1 MMKKL
6 ILLLFIAFPLL
17 HAQDPSARFEEA
29 NRLFKTGNYREAIGT
44 YRQLVAEG
52 YRGHEL
58 YFNLGLAYSRAGE
71 TGFSILFLEKSL
83 LHDRNNAKA
92 HSLLI
97 NENLKIKEKI
107 VPVPEF
113 FIFKFFRDIA
123 GLASVWSWL
132 LIVFTLF
139 LLLLAAVTGYILKF
153 RGLTRGRALVI
164 TGLLLLLIALTLP
177 PFLIS
182 YDEAR
187 NLRECVVLDSSIH
200 LYEIPELEGKKAGLI
215 TEGNKLRVTGSV
227 AGWYR
232 VTLPNGKEG
241 WILMKGVG
249 EV

>member
-1 MMKKL
+1 M
-6 ILLLFIAFPLL
+6 
-17 HAQDPSARFEEA
+17 
-29 NRLFKTGNYREAIGT
+29 
-44 YRQLVAEG
+44 
-52 YRGHEL
+52 
-58 YFNLGLAYSRAGE
+58 
-71 TGFSILFLEKSL
+71 
-83 LHDRNNAKA
+83 
-92 HSLLI
+92 
-97 NENLKIKEKI
+97 
-107 VPVPEF
+107 PEF
-113 FIFKFFRDIA
+113 FIFKFFRDAA
-123 GLASVWSWL
+123 GLVTVRSWL
-132 LIVFTLF
+132 FILFILF
-139 LLLLAAVTGYILKF
+139 LLLLAAVTGYILQF
-153 RGLTRGRALVI
+153 RGLTRGRVLVI

-200 LYEIPELEGKKAGLI
+200 LYEIPEREGKKAGLI